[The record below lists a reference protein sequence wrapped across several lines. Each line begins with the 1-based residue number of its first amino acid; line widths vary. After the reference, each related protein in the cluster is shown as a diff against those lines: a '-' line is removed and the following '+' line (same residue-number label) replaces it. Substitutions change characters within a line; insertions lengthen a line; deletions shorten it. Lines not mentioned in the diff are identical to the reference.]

1 MFRAGYG
8 MRCRRRRRLIGF
20 LEPCLLVL
28 LLKQDA
34 HGYQLLNELPR
45 LGIDVEAYDP
55 SVIYRALRDL
65 EMDGWVT
72 SYEGSESQGPQ
83 RRMYHLTADGKDY
96 LEAWIKD
103 LRYSKDELERIIRF
117 YEEERGKLKEEKA

>member
-1 MFRAGYG
+1 M
-8 MRCRRRRRLIGF
+8 
-20 LEPCLLVL
+20 
-28 LLKQDA
+28 
-34 HGYQLLNELPR
+34 NELPR

>member
-1 MFRAGYG
+1 MFRTNYG
-8 MRCRRRRRLIGF
+8 MRCRRRRKLIGF

-34 HGYQLLNELPR
+34 HGYQLLNDLPT

-55 SVIYRALRDL
+55 SVIYRALREL

-72 SYEGSESQGPQ
+72 SYEGNESQGPQ

-117 YEEERGKLKEEKA
+117 YEEEQKKLREKEA